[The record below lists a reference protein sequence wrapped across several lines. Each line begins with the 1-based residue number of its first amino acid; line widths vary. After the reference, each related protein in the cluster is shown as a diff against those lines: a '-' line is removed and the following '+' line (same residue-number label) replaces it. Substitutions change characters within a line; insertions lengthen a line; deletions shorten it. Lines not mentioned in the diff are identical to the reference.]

1 MDHLLGENTQ
11 DFDFRLRHIARATS
25 AAPSYFS
32 PARIQNGSGKWFS
45 AVDGGVF
52 ANNPSVIA
60 LVAAYKLYPE
70 AESFMVVSLGTGSL
84 AKPIPYGRARRWG
97 SVGWVQPVLSIL
109 MDGNADTIHD
119 VVNQILG
126 TEYHFRFQIS
136 TGLDFDLPYTMN
148 EAFDCATAENIARL
162 ERLANRL

>member
-70 AESFMVVSLGTGSL
+70 AEVVHGGVLGNRIASKAYSLRTSKEMG
-84 AKPIPYGRARRWG
+84 
-97 SVGWVQPVLSIL
+97 
-109 MDGNADTIHD
+109 
-119 VVNQILG
+119 
-126 TEYHFRFQIS
+126 
-136 TGLDFDLPYTMN
+136 
-148 EAFDCATAENIARL
+148 
-162 ERLANRL
+162 